1 MSAIRH
7 LLLITVALSLVAG
20 AGFAQER
27 KYEAP
32 TQADIALDNYLF
44 FRLRTPAAGYT
55 VAARDTLINQ
65 RIVEIFEAGEPG
77 PVTICDVRG
86 KPTIY
91 VNGVKL
97 VTVYPR
103 DAEAA
108 GNGICTQQL
117 ARAWA
122 SRIEAGLR
130 KVWPGCR
137 FPSAAT
143 AAAAAPAEGAAAP
156 EVPVATS
163 GK

>member
-1 MSAIRH
+1 MSRIKY
-7 LLLITVALSLVAG
+7 LLLITVALALVAG
-20 AGFAQER
+20 AGFAQEP
-27 KYEAP
+27 KYEPP

-65 RIVEIFEAGEPG
+65 RIIDIFATGEPG
-77 PVTICDVRG
+77 PVTICDIRG

-91 VNGVKL
+91 VNGIKL

-117 ARAWA
+117 AKAWA
-122 SRIEAGLR
+122 DRIEAGLR
-130 KVWPGCR
+130 KVWPG
-137 FPSAAT
+137 
-143 AAAAAPAEGAAAP
+143 
-156 EVPVATS
+156 
-163 GK
+163 